1 MLYNLTTTIIPKKNN
16 FNLRHVELPQ
26 FPFPPYFKKTFTCC
40 IWLLSFF
47 SVFEC
52 RIDPYFFDFYIMR
65 FFSFFL
71 EESLSSSQ
79 RMTHSGF
86 INCHVFTVTDL
97 SYGYCWYMC
106 LRASSLEEEYYL
118 FDFGSVTTST
128 RTDRKLLLDWIGQLT
143 FMSP

>member
-1 MLYNLTTTIIPKKNN
+1 MC
-16 FNLRHVELPQ
+16 
-26 FPFPPYFKKTFTCC
+26 FKKTFTCC

-86 INCHVFTVTDL
+86 INCHVFTITDL
-97 SYGYCWYMC
+97 WVLLVHVLKSQLSG
-106 LRASSLEEEYYL
+106 RGVL
-118 FDFGSVTTST
+118 FV
-128 RTDRKLLLDWIGQLT
+128 
-143 FMSP
+143 